1 VTRPLLEARDI
12 VAGYEPG
19 VPIVRG
25 ASFFL
30 HAGQILVL
38 LGPNGAGKST
48 LVKAVAGLV
57 HIETGEV
64 RLAGASLAGVP
75 AHQRIRHGLAFVP
88 QTGNV
93 FAGLTVSEN
102 LDIATAVLPRRDRA
116 ARVAAM
122 FSLFPD
128 LAAARRAPA
137 GRLSGGQRQMLAIA
151 RALAVGPRVLA
162 LDEPSAGLSPKL
174 VAIVMAKLREV
185 RAGGVAV
192 LLVEQNARAA
202 LAVADRAAILVEGR
216 VAHAGSGAA
225 LLDDPAVA
233 ALYLG
238 RLPDTGAPAPS
249 PLPPPPLRGRA
260 GERGKLR

>member
-1 VTRPLLEARDI
+1 
-12 VAGYEPG
+12 

-25 ASFFL
+25 ASFGL
-30 HAGQILVL
+30 DAGEILVL

-48 LVKAVAGLV
+48 LAKAVAGLV
-57 HIETGEV
+57 PLTSGEV
-64 RLAGASLAGVP
+64 RLGGAALADVA
-75 AHQRIRHGLAFVP
+75 AHDRIRAGLAFVP

-93 FAGLTVSEN
+93 FAGLTVAEN
-102 LDIATAVLPRRDRA
+102 LDIAVAILPRRARA
-116 ARVAAM
+116 ERMAAM
-122 FSLFPD
+122 LALFPD
-128 LAAARRAPA
+128 LAAARRGAA

-151 RALAVGPRVLA
+151 RALAVGPRALV

-174 VAIVMAKLREV
+174 VGTVMAKLRDI

-202 LAVADRAAILVEGR
+202 LAVADRAMILAEGR
-216 VAHAGSGAA
+216 VAHEGAGAS

-238 RLPDTGAPAPS
+238 R
-249 PLPPPPLRGRA
+249 RA
-260 GERGKLR
+260 

>member
-1 VTRPLLEARDI
+1 MAFVLEARGL

-25 ASFFL
+25 ASL
-30 HAGQILVL
+30 SLSAGEILVL

-48 LVKAVAGLV
+48 LAKAVAGLV
-57 HIETGEV
+57 P
-64 RLAGASLAGVP
+64 LQAGFVLLDAAQITDVP
-75 AHQRIRHGLAFVP
+75 AHRRIRHGLAFVP

-93 FAGLTVSEN
+93 FAGLTVAEN
-102 LDIATAVLPRRDRA
+102 LEIAVAILPRGLRA
-116 ARVAAM
+116 ERMAAM
-122 FSLFPD
+122 YALFPD
-128 LAAARRAPA
+128 LLEARRGAA

-174 VAIVMAKLREV
+174 VEIVMQKLLEV

-202 LAVADRAAILVEGR
+202 LAVADRAIILAEGQ
-216 VAHAGSGAA
+216 VAHEGAGAS
-225 LLDDPAVA
+225 LLDDPLVA

-238 RLPDTGAPAPS
+238 RRPA
-249 PLPPPPLRGRA
+249 
-260 GERGKLR
+260 

>member
-1 VTRPLLEARDI
+1 VTPVLEARDV

-25 ASFFL
+25 AGFSL
-30 HAGQILVL
+30 DAGEILVL

-48 LVKAVAGLV
+48 LAKAVAGLV
-57 HIETGEV
+57 RLESGDV
-64 RLAGASLAGVP
+64 RLCGESLARVP
-75 AHQRIRHGLAFVP
+75 AHERIRHGLAFVP

-93 FAGLTVSEN
+93 FSGLTVAEN
-102 LDIATAVLPRRDRA
+102 LDIAVAVLPRRARA
-116 ARVAAM
+116 ERVLAM

-128 LAAARRAPA
+128 LAAARRGAA

-174 VAIVMAKLREV
+174 VETVMAKLRDV
-185 RAGGVAV
+185 RASGVAV

-202 LAVADRAAILVEGR
+202 LAVADRAIILAEGR
-216 VAHAGSGAA
+216 VAHEGTGAS
-225 LLDDPAVA
+225 LLDDPVVA

-238 RLPDTGAPAPS
+238 RRAPAS
-249 PLPPPPLRGRA
+249 GARL
-260 GERGKLR
+260 

>member
-1 VTRPLLEARDI
+1 MSVLRAVDV

-25 ASFFL
+25 ASFAVA
-30 HAGQILVL
+30 AGEILVL

-48 LVKAVAGLV
+48 LAKAVAGLV
-57 HIETGEV
+57 
-64 RLAGASLAGVP
+64 RLESGAVWLGDAALAAVP
-75 AHQRIRHGLAFVP
+75 AHARIRHGLAFVP

-93 FAGLTVSEN
+93 FAGLTVAEN
-102 LDIATAVLPRRDRA
+102 LDIAVAILPRA
-116 ARVAAM
+116 ARGARIAAM
-122 FSLFPD
+122 FALFPD
-128 LAAARRAPA
+128 LAAARRGAA

-151 RALAVGPRVLA
+151 RALAVAPRALV

-174 VAIVMAKLREV
+174 VSVVMSKLRDI
-185 RAGGVAV
+185 RASGVAV

-202 LAVADRAAILVEGR
+202 LAVADRAMILAEGR
-216 VAHAGSGAA
+216 VAHTGTGAA

-238 RLPDTGAPAPS
+238 R
-249 PLPPPPLRGRA
+249 RA
-260 GERGKLR
+260 A

>member
-1 VTRPLLEARDI
+1 MTAAVLEARDI

-25 ASFFL
+25 AGFSL
-30 HAGQILVL
+30 RGGEILVL

-48 LVKAVAGLV
+48 LAKAVAGLV
-57 HIETGEV
+57 RLDSGEV
-64 RLAGASLAGVP
+64 RLGGALLSGVP
-75 AHQRIRHGLAFVP
+75 AHQRIRHGFAFVP

-93 FAGLTVSEN
+93 FAALTVAEN
-102 LDIATAVLPRRDRA
+102 LDIAVAILPRRARA
-116 ARVAAM
+116 ERISAM

-128 LAAARRAPA
+128 LADARRGAA
-137 GRLSGGQRQMLAIA
+137 GKLSGGQRQMLAIA

-174 VAIVMAKLREV
+174 VEVVMAKLREV
-185 RAGGVAV
+185 RASGVAV

-202 LAVADRAAILVEGR
+202 LAVADRAMILAEGR
-216 VAHAGSGAA
+216 VAHEGIGAA

-238 RLPDTGAPAPS
+238 R
-249 PLPPPPLRGRA
+249 RV
-260 GERGKLR
+260 